1 MKKILSITFAIAAL
15 CVVSCKK
22 GDDGADIDRSG
33 FTVFGVDTEEI
44 ELVPGERVS
53 ELWKTGDRLS
63 VFGTE
68 QGNNV
73 PYELKRSGAGK
84 REAVFYGPVVKGDV
98 LAAFPYQEGLAL
110 DGDKIPFTLPSW
122 QGYDASAGNAAWFR
136 SNCPSTLATSE
147 ANGSVLHFLY
157 PAGLLAVQ
165 IRFDEPVYVTEMT
178 LEANRGISGRMLY
191 GQDGAV
197 TPSAVAAQQISQDLG
212 GEAVPSLVDG
222 NYSTF
227 RFVLP
232 PAEYAAGSLMLRVST
247 TEENF
252 SVSLPAMTV
261 KRVVGSDFAVA
272 SVQVGTS
279 LIPVFTGEN
288 GYLE

>member
-1 MKKILSITFAIAAL
+1 MKKFFYILCIALLAAA
-15 CVVSCKK
+15 CKK
-22 GDDGADIDRSG
+22 TDDGKDIDRSG
-33 FTVFGVDTEEI
+33 YTLFAVDTEEI

-53 ELWKTGDRLS
+53 DTWKAGDRLS
-63 VFGTE
+63 VFGMT
-68 QGNNV
+68 QGDNV
-73 PYELKRSGAGK
+73 PYELKRSGIGA
-84 REAVFYGPVVKGDV
+84 REATFYGPVVKGSV
-98 LAAFPYQEGLAL
+98 LASFPYSAGLAL

-147 ANGSVLHFLY
+147 SNGSVLHFLY

-191 GQDGAV
+191 GQDGTV

-247 TEENF
+247 TDENF

-261 KRVVGSDFAVA
+261 KRVAGSDFAVA

>member
-110 DGDKIPFTLPSW
+110 EKGQMPFTIPSV
-122 QGYDASAGNAAWFR
+122 QAFDASADNATWFR
-136 SNCPSTLATSE
+136 RYCPTTLADASGVE
-147 ANGSVLHFLY
+147 QALHFRY
-157 PAGLLAVQ
+157 PAGLLEVQ
-165 IRFDEPVYVTEMT
+165 IRFDEVVNVVAMT
-178 LEANRGISGRMLY
+178 LSANRGISGRLLAAA
-191 GQDGAV
+191 GCEV
-197 TPSAVAAQQISQDLG
+197 NPSDVSSAQISQYFD
-212 GEAVPSLVDG
+212 GEIVPSRIGDRFT
-222 NYSTF
+222 SF

-232 PAEYAAGSLMLRVST
+232 PADFGAGSLTLKVVT
-247 TEENF
+247 TEEEF
-252 SVSLPAMTV
+252 SVAFPAVTIR
-261 KRVVGSDFAVA
+261 RVAGNEFAVA
-272 SVQVGTS
+272 SVQVNASG
-279 LIPVFTGEN
+279 IPVFSLEN